1 MKTYRV
7 RLSLDS
13 ASLSAWQSDT
23 IFGHLCWTVRYDE
36 GEEALGQFLAP
47 FLAGEP
53 PLILSNGFPGDL
65 LPRPVLPPEL
75 PPGLETPKR
84 DQVAAMRRVRQGRG
98 IHHVDLEEFNAIC
111 RGERVLLR
119 PKEARVEDR
128 TVLKNLINRLTGTTA
143 GSEAEEA
150 AAGNLYDLEEIVY
163 LKKDPLGKKTPVP
176 ISIYLKAADDAWAER
191 ASQLFERMALAGF
204 GAKKSAGY
212 GRFKVESFEPFDDFA
227 APDGAN
233 GFVSLSN
240 FVPAQA
246 DPLEGHY
253 KTLVKYGKLGEEFA
267 SSSAISPFKFPL
279 LMLAAG
285 ATFRDDHP
293 RDFYGRM
300 VEGIHPQHEDIVQ
313 YGYAFAVPIVLP
325 SGGGNNMGL

>member
-23 IFGHLCWTVRYDE
+23 IFGHLCWTVRYEE
-36 GEEALGQFLAP
+36 GEEALGQFLVP

-53 PLILSNGFPGDL
+53 PLVLSNGFPGGL

-75 PPGLETPKR
+75 PPGLEMPKR
-84 DQVAAMRRVRQGRG
+84 DQVAAMRRVRQGKG
-98 IHHVDLEEFNAIC
+98 INHVDLDEFNAIC
-111 RGERVLLR
+111 QGERVLLR
-119 PKEARVEDR
+119 PKEARVESH

-150 AAGNLYDLEEIVY
+150 AGGNLYDLQEIVY
-163 LKKDPLGKKTPVP
+163 LKRKGLLGKKMPVP
-176 ISIYLKAADDAWAER
+176 ISIYLKVTDDSWKKR
-191 ASQLFERMALAGF
+191 TRKLFGQMALAGF

-212 GRFKVESFEPFDDFA
+212 GRFKVESFEPFDGFA

-253 KTLVKYGKLGEEFA
+253 ETLVKYGKLGEEFA

-285 ATFRDDHP
+285 ATFSDDNP

-300 VEGIHPQHEDIVQ
+300 VGGVHPENKHIVQ

-325 SGGGNNMGL
+325 

>member
-23 IFGHLCWTVRYDE
+23 IFGHLCWTVRYEE
-36 GEEALGQFLAP
+36 GEEALSQLLAP

-53 PLILSNGFPGDL
+53 PLVLSNGFPGDL

-84 DQVAAMRRVRQGRG
+84 DQVAVMRRVRQGKG
-98 IHHVDLEEFNAIC
+98 INHVDLGEFNAIC

-119 PKEARVEDR
+119 SKEARVEGHI
-128 TVLKNLINRLTGTTA
+128 VLKNLINRLTGTTA

-150 AAGNLYDLEEIVY
+150 AGGNLYDLQEMVY
-163 LKKDPLGKKTPVP
+163 LKRRGSVGKKMPVP
-176 ISIYLKAADDAWAER
+176 ISIYLKVKDDHWEKR
-191 ASQLFERMALAGF
+191 AGELFDQMALAGF

-212 GRFKVESFEPFDDFA
+212 GQFKVESFDPFDGFA

-240 FVPAQA
+240 FVPGQA
-246 DPLEGHY
+246 DPVDGHY
-253 KTLVKYGKLGEEFA
+253 ETLVKYGKLGEEFA
-267 SSSAISPFKFPL
+267 SSGAISPFKFPL

-285 ATFRDDHP
+285 ATFRDGNP

-300 VEGIHPQHEDIVQ
+300 VEDVHPQDDRIVQ

-325 SGGGNNMGL
+325 

>member
-23 IFGHLCWTVRYDE
+23 IFGHLCWTVRYKE
-36 GEEALGQFLAP
+36 GQEALGQFLAP

-53 PLILSNGFPGDL
+53 PLVLSNGFPGDL
-65 LPRPVLPPEL
+65 LPRPVLPPDM
-75 PPGLETPKR
+75 PPGLDSPKP
-84 DQVAAMRRVRQGRG
+84 DQVAAMRRERWGKG
-98 IHHVDLEEFNAIC
+98 INHVDLEEFNAIC

-119 PKEARVEDR
+119 LKEARVESH

-143 GSEAEEA
+143 GQEAEEA
-150 AAGNLYDLEEIVY
+150 AGGNLYDLQEIVY
-163 LKKDPLGKKTPVP
+163 LERTSLVGKKMAVP
-176 ISIYLKAADDAWAER
+176 ISIYLKVTDDHWEKR
-191 ASQLFERMALAGF
+191 ARELFDQMALAGF

-212 GRFKVESFEPFDDFA
+212 GRFKVESFEPFDGFA

-246 DPLEGHY
+246 GPLEGHY
-253 KTLVKYGKLGEEFA
+253 EILVKYGKLGEEFA
-267 SSSAISPFKFPL
+267 SSGVISPFKFPL
-279 LMLAAG
+279 LMLMAG
-285 ATFRDDHP
+285 ATFRDGNP

-300 VEGIHPQHEDIVQ
+300 VRGVHPQNKHIVQ
-313 YGYAFAVPIVLP
+313 YGYAFASPIVLP
-325 SGGGNNMGL
+325 

>member
-7 RLSLDS
+7 RLGLDS

-23 IFGHLCWTVRYDE
+23 IFGHLCWTVRYE
-36 GEEALGQFLAP
+36 KGEEALGQFLAP

-53 PLILSNGFPGDL
+53 PLVLSNGFPGDL
-65 LPRPVLPPEL
+65 LPRPVLPPES

-84 DQVAAMRRVRQGRG
+84 DQVAAMRRVRQGKG
-98 IHHVDLEEFNAIC
+98 INHVDLDEFNAIC

-119 PKEARVEDR
+119 PQEARVEDR
-128 TVLKNLINRLTGTTA
+128 TVLKNLINRLTGTTT

-150 AAGNLYDLEEIVY
+150 AGGNLYDLQEILY
-163 LKKDPLGKKTPVP
+163 LKRRGLVGEKMPVP
-176 ISIYLKAADDAWAER
+176 ISIYLKVIDDHWEKR
-191 ASQLFERMALAGF
+191 IRELFGRMALVGF
-204 GAKKSAGY
+204 GAKKSTGY
-212 GRFKVESFEPFDDFA
+212 GQFEVESFKPFDGFA

-246 DPLEGHY
+246 DPVDGHY
-253 KTLVKYGKLGEEFA
+253 ETLVKYGKLGEEFA
-267 SSSAISPFKFPL
+267 SSGDISPFKFPL

-285 ATFRDDHP
+285 ATFRDDNP

-300 VEGIHPQHEDIVQ
+300 VAGVHPRHEHIVQ

-325 SGGGNNMGL
+325 SGGGNSV

>member
-23 IFGHLCWTVRYDE
+23 IFGHLCWTVRYNE
-36 GEEALGQFLAP
+36 GEEALGQFLVP

-53 PLILSNGFPGDL
+53 PLVLSNGFPDDL

-84 DQVAAMRRVRQGRG
+84 DQVAAMRRERQGRG
-98 IHHVDLEEFNAIC
+98 INHVDLEEFNAIC
-111 RGERVLLR
+111 QGKRVMPR
-119 PKEARVEDR
+119 SKEARVEGHI
-128 TVLKNLINRLTGTTA
+128 VLKNLINRLTGTTA

-150 AAGNLYDLEEIVY
+150 AGGNLYDLEEIVY

-176 ISIYLKAADDAWAER
+176 ISIYLKVMDDSWEKR
-191 ASQLFERMALAGF
+191 AGELFDQMALAGF

-212 GRFKVESFEPFDDFA
+212 GQFKVESFEPFDGFA

-246 DPLEGHY
+246 DPVEGHY
-253 KTLVKYGKLGEEFA
+253 ETLVKYGKLGEEFA

-285 ATFRDDHP
+285 ATFRDDNP
-293 RDFYGRM
+293 GDFYGRM
-300 VEGIHPQHEDIVQ
+300 VEGVHPQDDRIVQ

-325 SGGGNNMGL
+325 